1 MKRSALW
8 LSLFLILFSVGL
20 LTYRVLHLGYPVVPT
35 VSGET
40 WRLSIDASIRPDGTE
55 TRLVLALPFEYLG
68 WSTIEE
74 TFFSGE
80 MNLSILRQGETRL
93 GILSQSGMEEE
104 TTVTYTALIHSRRN
118 RENRSIP
125 PSRGEFPTWVPE
137 EGKALAGKLVVAWKD
152 LPPPEKIR
160 AIARTLSGQWLHSS
174 PAEEDVRAWGEM
186 RDRLGSEMSL
196 LALFYA
202 ANLPARIVEGLLL
215 EEGITEETSRWV
227 EAWDGAKWVGV
238 RLATGDTFE
247 DTDSW
252 LPLSLGGGQAA
263 RMSGGEI
270 TDIRYSLN
278 REVLSNWSLYFERIK
293 RSRSLLDRWSLFQLP
308 EEFQRTFR
316 ILLLVPIGALMISM
330 LRNLAGLPTFGIF
343 MPVLMALAFRN
354 TGISYGLGIFF
365 GVLILGYGVRR
376 VLDRLRLLLVPR
388 MSVLLTLVIAS
399 FTVVAL
405 VGSKLGVREF
415 MAVGLLP
422 FVILTMVIERFF
434 VLIEEAGVKEGVRT
448 VLGSALVAFLTF
460 EIISWEPLQLTFF
473 LYPEL
478 LAAVSAFQILV
489 GQYSGYRLSELF
501 RFRKILGSS

>member
-8 LSLFLILFSVGL
+8 LSLLLILFSLGL
-20 LTYRVLHLGYPVVPT
+20 VTYRILRLGHPIIPT

-40 WRLSIDASIRPDGTE
+40 WRLSVDASIRPDGSE
-55 TRLVLALPFEYLG
+55 TRLILALPFEYVG

-74 TFFSGE
+74 KVFSGE
-80 MNLSILRQGETRL
+80 MSLSILRQGETRL
-93 GILSQSGMEEE
+93 GILSQSGMQEE
-104 TTVTYTALIHSRRN
+104 TTVTYTALIHSHPN
-118 RENRSIP
+118 RQNRSIP
-125 PSRGEFPTWVPE
+125 PSRGEFPAWVPE
-137 EGKALAGKLVVAWKD
+137 DGKVLARKLVVAWKD
-152 LPPPEKIR
+152 LSPPEKIR
-160 AIARTLSGQWLHSS
+160 AIARTLSRQWAY
-174 PAEEDVRAWGEM
+174 PQPVEGDIRAWGEM
-186 RDRLGSEMSL
+186 TDRMGVETSL
-196 LALFYA
+196 LALFYG
-202 ANLPARIVEGLLL
+202 ANLSARIVEGLLL
-215 EEGITEETSRWV
+215 EEGITEETSRWIEV
-227 EAWDGAKWVGV
+227 WDGTKWVGV
-238 RLATGDTFE
+238 RLSTGETF
-247 DTDSW
+247 DDMDSW
-252 LPLSLGGGQAA
+252 LPLSLGGGRAA

-278 REVLSNWSLYFERIK
+278 REVLSNWSIYFERIK

-354 TGISYGLGIFF
+354 TGILYGLGIFF
-365 GVLILGYGVRR
+365 GVLVLGYGVRR

-434 VLIEEAGVKEGVRT
+434 VLIEEAGVQEGVRT

>member
-8 LSLFLILFSVGL
+8 LSLLLFLFSVSL
-20 LTYRVLHLGYPVVPT
+20 LTYRILRLGYPVVPT
-35 VSGET
+35 VSGAT

-55 TRLVLALPFEYLG
+55 TRLILALPFEYLG

-93 GILSQSGMEEE
+93 GILSQFGMEEE
-104 TTVTYTALIHSRRN
+104 TTVTYTALIHSRLN
-118 RENRSIP
+118 RQNRSIP

-137 EGKALAGKLVVAWKD
+137 AGKALARKLVVAWKD
-152 LPPPEKIR
+152 LSPSEKIR
-160 AIARTLSGQWLHSS
+160 TIARTLSGQWLHPS
-174 PAEEDVRAWGEM
+174 PAEEDVRAWEEM
-186 RDRLGSEMSL
+186 MDQLGSETSL

-202 ANLPARIVEGLLL
+202 ANISARIVEGLPLG
-215 EEGITEETSRWV
+215 EGITEETSRWV

-238 RLATGDTFE
+238 RLSTGETF
-247 DTDSW
+247 DDLDSW
-252 LPLSLGGGQAA
+252 LPLSLGGGRAA

-278 REVLSNWSLYFERIK
+278 REVLSNWSFHFERIK

-316 ILLLVPIGALMISM
+316 ILLLVPIGALMISI

-354 TGISYGLGIFF
+354 TGVFYGLGIFF

-388 MSVLLTLVIAS
+388 MSVLLTLVIGS

-434 VLIEEAGVKEGVRT
+434 VLIEEAGVKEGIRT
-448 VLGSALVAFLTF
+448 VLGSALTAFLTF

-489 GQYSGYRLSELF
+489 GQYSGYRLSEIF

>member
-1 MKRSALW
+1 VKRSALW
-8 LSLFLILFSVGL
+8 LSLFLFLFSVGF
-20 LTYRVLHLGYPVVPT
+20 LTYRILGLGYPIFPT
-35 VSGET
+35 VLGQT
-40 WRLSIDASIRPDGTE
+40 WKLSIDALIRPKGTE
-55 TRLVLALPFEYLG
+55 TRVILALPIERSG
-68 WSTIEE
+68 RIIIEE
-74 TFFSGE
+74 KISSWE
-80 MNLSILRQGETRL
+80 MNLSILKQGETRL
-93 GILSQSGMEEE
+93 AILSQFGMEKE
-104 TTVTYTALIHSRRN
+104 TAVTYTALIHFRPKRPT
-118 RENRSIP
+118 RSIP
-125 PSRGEFPTWVPE
+125 PSLGDFPASVSE
-137 EGKALAGKLVVAWKD
+137 EEKALARKLAAGWKD

-160 AIARTLSGQWLHSS
+160 AIAKTISGQWIHSP
-174 PAEEDVRAWGEM
+174 PAEGDLRAWGEM
-186 RDRLGSEMSL
+186 RDRLGPETSL

-202 ANLPARIVEGLLL
+202 ANLSARIVEGLPLV
-215 EEGITEETSRWV
+215 ESITNETDRWV

-238 RLATGDTFE
+238 RLSTGKTFN
-247 DTDSW
+247 DMHFW
-252 LPLSLGGGQAA
+252 LPLSLGGGHAA
-263 RMSGGEI
+263 RVSGGEI
-270 TDIRYSLN
+270 ADIRYSLN
-278 REVLSNWSLYFERIK
+278 REVLSNWSLHFERIK
-293 RSRSLLDRWSLFQLP
+293 RSPSLLDRWSLFQLP

-330 LRNLAGLPTFGIF
+330 LRNLAGFPTFGIF

-354 TGISYGLGIFF
+354 TGILYGLGIFF
-365 GVLILGYGVRR
+365 GVLSLGYAVRR
-376 VLDRLRLLLVPR
+376 VLDKLHLLLVPR

-405 VGSKLGVREF
+405 IGSKFGVREF

-434 VLIEEAGVKEGVRT
+434 VMIEEAGVREGVRT
-448 VLGSALVAFLTF
+448 AVGSALVAFLTF

>member
-8 LSLFLILFSVGL
+8 LSLFLILFSVSL
-20 LTYRVLHLGYPVVPT
+20 LTYRILRLEYPLVPT

-40 WRLSIDASIRPDGTE
+40 WRLSIDASIRPDGKE
-55 TRLVLALPFEYLG
+55 TRLILALPFEYLG
-68 WSTIEE
+68 WTTMEE

-80 MNLSILRQGETRL
+80 MSLSILRQGETRL
-93 GILSQSGMEEE
+93 GILSESGMEEE

-137 EGKALAGKLVVAWKD
+137 EGKTLARKLAVAWKD
-152 LPPPEKIR
+152 LSPSEKIR
-160 AIARTLSGQWLHSS
+160 AIGRTVSGEWSRPFS
-174 PAEEDVRAWGEM
+174 AEEDVKAWEEV
-186 RDRLGSEMSL
+186 RERLGPETSL

-202 ANLPARIVEGLLL
+202 ANLSARIAEGLPL
-215 EEGITEETSRWV
+215 EEGITGVTSRWV

-238 RLATGDTFE
+238 RLFTGDTIE
-247 DTDSW
+247 DMDSW

-263 RMSGGEI
+263 RISGGEI

-278 REVLSNWSLYFERIK
+278 REVLSNWALYFERIK

-365 GVLILGYGVRR
+365 GVLILGYGV
-376 VLDRLRLLLVPR
+376 
-388 MSVLLTLVIAS
+388 AS

-448 VLGSALVAFLTF
+448 VLGSALVAFLTY

>member
-8 LSLFLILFSVGL
+8 LSLFLILFSVSL
-20 LTYRVLHLGYPVVPT
+20 LTYRILRLEYPLVPT

-40 WRLSIDASIRPDGTE
+40 WRLSIDASIRPDGKE
-55 TRLVLALPFEYLG
+55 TRLILALPFEYLG
-68 WSTIEE
+68 WTTMEE

-80 MNLSILRQGETRL
+80 MSLSILRQGETRL
-93 GILSQSGMEEE
+93 GILSESGMEEE

-137 EGKALAGKLVVAWKD
+137 EGKTLARKLAVAWKD
-152 LPPPEKIR
+152 LSPSEKIR
-160 AIARTLSGQWLHSS
+160 AIGRTVSGEWSRPF
-174 PAEEDVRAWGEM
+174 PAEEDVKAWEEV
-186 RDRLGSEMSL
+186 RERLGPETSL

-202 ANLPARIVEGLLL
+202 ANLSARIAEGLPL
-215 EEGITEETSRWV
+215 EEGITGVTSRWV
-227 EAWDGAKWVGV
+227 EAWDGAKWVAV
-238 RLATGDTFE
+238 RLFTGDTIE
-247 DTDSW
+247 DMDSW

-263 RMSGGEI
+263 RISGGEI

-365 GVLILGYGVRR
+365 GVLILGYAVRR

>member
-8 LSLFLILFSVGL
+8 LSLFLFLSSVSL
-20 LTYRVLHLGYPVVPT
+20 LTYRVLQLGYPVVPT
-35 VSGET
+35 VSGDT

-55 TRLVLALPFEYLG
+55 TRLILALPFEYLG
-68 WSTIEE
+68 WNTIEE

-80 MNLSILRQGETRL
+80 MNLNILRQGETRL

-104 TTVTYTALIHSRRN
+104 TTVTYTAIVHSRRN
-118 RENRSIP
+118 RGKRSVP
-125 PSRGEFPTWVPE
+125 PSRGEFPSWVPE
-137 EGKALAGKLVVAWKD
+137 EEKALAGKLVVAWKD

-160 AIARTLSGQWLHSS
+160 AIARTVSGEWGRPS
-174 PAEEDVRAWGEM
+174 PSEEDVRAWGEM
-186 RDRLGSEMSL
+186 RDRLGSDMSL

-202 ANLPARIVEGLLL
+202 ANLPARIAEGLPL
-215 EEGITEETSRWV
+215 EEGITGETSRWV
-227 EAWDGAKWVGV
+227 EAWDGAEWVGV
-238 RLATGDTFE
+238 RLFTGDTIE
-247 DTDSW
+247 DMDSW
-252 LPLSLGGGQAA
+252 LPLSLGGVQAA
-263 RMSGGEI
+263 RISGGEI

-343 MPVLMALAFRN
+343 MPVLMALAFRS

-376 VLDRLRLLLVPR
+376 ELDRLRLLLVPR
-388 MSVLLTLVIAS
+388 MSVLVTLIIAS
-399 FTVVAL
+399 FTVIAL
-405 VGSKLGVREF
+405 VGSKLGIREF

-422 FVILTMVIERFF
+422 FVILSMVIERFF

-448 VLGSALVAFLTF
+448 ALGSALVAFLTY
-460 EIISWEPLQLTFF
+460 EIISWEALQLTFF

-478 LAAVSAFQILV
+478 LAAVSACQILV